1 MILIDTPGSLAEL
14 ILILIDT
21 PSSWTF
27 DTPYLISIDNGIDI
41 EMKRKSLKIGRKLI
55 RKPFLCS
62 SKTVENSQKQWIVQ
76 LWTFWTDLK
85 FSSQI
90 LVRECR
96 YERIWDGLSRQNNGF
111 SGKKN
116 HKLASWYPMTYHWYR
131 DSFPVIIIDWYLDVS
146 LPLIPGINYID
157 IALSYQ
163 YQLITEEGYHIN
175 Y

>member
-1 MILIDTPGSLAEL
+1 MILIDTPSSLAEL

-21 PSSWTF
+21 PSELNLW
-27 DTPYLISIDNGIDI
+27 YLLLISIDNGIDI
-41 EMKRKSLKIGRKLI
+41 EKKRKSLKIGRKLI

-76 LWTFWTDLK
+76 LWTFWTDLN

-111 SGKKN
+111 SEKN
-116 HKLASWYPMTYHWYR
+116 IHKLASWYPLTYHWYR
-131 DSFPVIIIDWYLDVS
+131 DSSPLSQLIDTSMWASLWYLVS
-146 LPLIPGINYID
+146 ITLI
-157 IALSYQ
+157 SR
-163 YQLITEEGYHIN
+163 YHIN
-175 Y
+175 INW